1 MGVLVGVQ
9 RLDDGGSRRCAN
21 DDHALRNVASLDAD
35 PTRVRVEV
43 EHPVMRAGWE
53 SILHQM
59 PDVAVV
65 QPGETGPTSTP
76 GWDLKFVD
84 LGDSGF
90 TDVIDQPA
98 AVPVLAAVGDVRSSE
113 LLPHILDGKVQ
124 GVVSA
129 DDSADDL
136 RTAVAATAR
145 GHLWVSAPLT
155 WILTTVTTDSLLSD
169 HQEMTARELELA
181 HMLLAGATNADI
193 AEAHDISISTVKF
206 HVSNIMRKLGVCR
219 RSQIAHALSRF

>member
-1 MGVLVGVQ
+1 MGVCVGAP
-9 RLDDGGSRRCAN
+9 RLDAGGSQRRAN
-21 DDHALRNVASLDAD
+21 DDRSLRHVASFEAD
-35 PTRVRVEV
+35 TRVRVDV
-43 EHPVMRAGWE
+43 EHPIMRAGWE

-65 QPGETGPTSTP
+65 QLGETNTL
-76 GWDLKFVD
+76 GWDLTFVD
-84 LGDSGF
+84 LDDSGF
-90 TDVIDQPA
+90 AD
-98 AVPVLAAVGDVRSSE
+98 AVDHSASATPVLAAVGDVRSSE
-113 LLPHILDGKVQ
+113 LLPHILDGRVQ

-129 DDSADDL
+129 EDSADDL

-155 WILTTVTTDSLLSD
+155 WILTTITTDSLLSD
-169 HQEMTARELELA
+169 RQELTARELELA
-181 HMLLAGATNADI
+181 RMLLAGATNADI

-219 RSQIAHALSRF
+219 RSQIAYALNKF

>member
-1 MGVLVGVQ
+1 MGVQ
-9 RLDDGGSRRCAN
+9 RLDGGGSQHRAN
-21 DDHALRNVASLDAD
+21 DDRALHNVVSLEAD
-35 PTRVRVEV
+35 PTRVRVDV

-65 QPGETGPTSTP
+65 QPSDTSTP

-98 AVPVLAAVGDVRSSE
+98 AVPVLVAVGDVRSSE